1 MDAPTTT
8 SADNGSSGGNSGDWG
23 WFTPSAKKSS
33 GDPQE
38 RQNQDRQENENGRTE
53 PDERSA
59 HHDRD
64 EYRDR
69 HQRQERTDR
78 NDREDIPSR
87 PVNPIRPVG
96 TAAERE
102 SDTEPP
108 RAAQTRPAEATRQH
122 VAPSSTEPP
131 AAADPAGGSAVA
143 PGYAP
148 SVYTAPQHEAEPA
161 PTADR
166 DPFRGSWPIWE
177 RVSGPGPEPE
187 PVHEP
192 AHAKQPPTAHAPTG
206 AAPVQEPTVPEPYV
220 QQPVAPQRPVQ
231 QPPVQEPAVQQPPV
245 QQPPAQEPAAQQRPV
260 QQPPV
265 QEPTVQQQ
273 PVQDQ
278 APAAPAD
285 SAAPGSVF
293 TPRERPAAPAPEPS
307 LEAVRA
313 SASSDTPASP
323 DAILIRRTMAEIEPV
338 ADKVT
343 SYFYALL
350 FVQYPDLRA
359 LFPASMDTQRD
370 RLFKALL
377 TAAQHVDDADVLTAY
392 LANLGRG
399 HRKYGTVPDHY
410 PAVGECLLA
419 ALGRYATSS
428 WGPETE
434 AAWVRAYT
442 AISQIMID
450 AASADEAVAP
460 AWWHAEVV
468 SHELRTPDIA
478 VVTVRPDQPYPFL
491 AGQYTSVETPW
502 WPRVW
507 RHYSF
512 ASAPRSDG
520 LLSFHVKA
528 VPAGWVSNAMVHR
541 ARPGDVI
548 RLGAPGG
555 SMTVDH
561 TTRSGLLCVGG
572 GTGIAP
578 LKALVEDVAEHGIHR
593 PVEVFYGAR
602 SDHDLY
608 DLDTMLQLEKAHPWL
623 SVRPVVATGPAA
635 RGGTS
640 SETGQLP
647 DAVRQ
652 YGPFQ
657 EYDAYLSGP
666 PGLIRSGV
674 DALVGAGVPADRI
687 RHDSVEEL
695 VAAGD

>member
-8 SADNGSSGGNSGDWG
+8 SADNGSSGGSSGDWG
-23 WFTPSAKKSS
+23 WFTPPAKKSS
-33 GDPQE
+33 SDQQEGHHAQGRQDQDGRAEQDDPGE
-38 RQNQDRQENENGRTE
+38 PHDPDAHRGPGWNEQGEWSEQGGRG
-53 PDERSA
+53 
-59 HHDRD
+59 
-64 EYRDR
+64 
-69 HQRQERTDR
+69 QQQ
-78 NDREDIPSR
+78 IPSR

-96 TAAERE
+96 NAAARGRGTEQPQAPQRHHETA
-102 SDTEPP
+102 P
-108 RAAQTRPAEATRQH
+108 RPAAPAAP
-122 VAPSSTEPP
+122 VAP
-131 AAADPAGGSAVA
+131 AAAVPPTAPVAPVASAQPPAPAPA
-143 PGYAP
+143 PGY
-148 SVYTAPQHEAEPA
+148 S
-161 PTADR
+161 
-166 DPFRGSWPIWE
+166 DPFTPYTPPRH
-177 RVSGPGPEPE
+177 EPE
-187 PVHEP
+187 PAQEREP
-192 AHAKQPPTAHAPTG
+192 ETAR
-206 AAPVQEPTVPEPYV
+206 
-220 QQPVAPQRPVQ
+220 QQPVWEREYARGREPEPRHEAAHNAAAPGTLPGM
-231 QPPVQEPAVQQPPV
+231 A
-245 QQPPAQEPAAQQRPV
+245 PAAPGA
-260 QQPPV
+260 
-265 QEPTVQQQ
+265 
-273 PVQDQ
+273 
-278 APAAPAD
+278 APAAPAAPTAPTAPTAP
-285 SAAPGSVF
+285 AAPMAPAAPAPPPPAEAAPPAASSF
-293 TPRERPAAPAPEPS
+293 APNKRPAAPAAEPS
-307 LEAVRA
+307 LEALEA
-313 SASSDTPASP
+313 AASSATPASP
-323 DAILIRRTMAEIEPV
+323 DAVLIRRTMAEIEPV

-350 FVQYPDLRA
+350 FVQHPDLRA

-377 TAAQHVDDADVLTAY
+377 TAAQHVDDAEVLGAY

-399 HRKYGTVPDHY
+399 HRKYGTQPDHY
-410 PAVGECLLA
+410 PAVGECLLN
-419 ALGRYATSS
+419 ALARYATTAWS
-428 WGPETE
+428 PETE

-450 AASADEAVAP
+450 AAAADEARAP
-460 AWWHAEVV
+460 AWWQAEVV

-491 AGQYTSVETPW
+491 AGQYTSIETPW

-548 RLGAPGG
+548 RLGAPAG

-561 TTRSGLLCVGG
+561 TTRNGLLCVGG

-578 LKALVEDVAEHGIHR
+578 IKALIEDVAEHGVRR
-593 PVEVFYGAR
+593 PVDVFYGAR
-602 SDHDLY
+602 TDHDLY
-608 DLDTMLQLEKAHPWL
+608 DLDTMLRLEQSHQWL
-623 SVRPVVATGPAA
+623 SVRPVVASGPAI

-652 YGPFQ
+652 YGPFR

-674 DALVGAGVPADRI
+674 DALVGVGIPTNRI
-687 RHDSVEEL
+687 RHDSIEEL
-695 VAAGD
+695 VAAGA

>member
-8 SADNGSSGGNSGDWG
+8 SADNGSSGGSSGDWG
-23 WFTPSAKKSS
+23 WFTPPAKKSS
-33 GDPQE
+33 GEQQE
-38 RQNQDRQENENGRTE
+38 QHHGQDRQQDHDVPAE
-53 PDERSA
+53 PDDGSA
-59 HHDRD
+59 HHDRG
-64 EYRDR
+64 DR
-69 HQRQERTDR
+69 REHHERNQREGR
-78 NDREDIPSR
+78 NDREPIPSR

-96 TAAERE
+96 TAATRERE
-102 SDTEPP
+102 TEPP
-108 RAAQTRPAEATRQH
+108 Q
-122 VAPSSTEPP
+122 APSPPYEAGRPSAAAGSAEQQPPVAAYSEQP
-131 AAADPAGGSAVA
+131 AAAPGHAAPAA
-143 PGYAP
+143 PRRA
-148 SVYTAPQHEAEPA
+148 AEPSRGGASPA
-161 PTADR
+161 PR
-166 DPFRGSWPIWE
+166 PPEWE
-177 RVSGPGPEPE
+177 RVSPPGREPE
-187 PVHEP
+187 PVHESARATGAPVSAP
-192 AHAKQPPTAHAPTG
+192 AGTAPAPGPAAQSQG
-206 AAPVQEPTVPEPYV
+206 AAP
-220 QQPVAPQRPVQ
+220 
-231 QPPVQEPAVQQPPV
+231 
-245 QQPPAQEPAAQQRPV
+245 
-260 QQPPV
+260 
-265 QEPTVQQQ
+265 
-273 PVQDQ
+273 
-278 APAAPAD
+278 
-285 SAAPGSVF
+285 SVF
-293 TPRERPAAPAPEPS
+293 TPQARPAAPGPEPT
-307 LEAVRA
+307 LDALQA
-313 SASSDTPASP
+313 SAASAAPASP
-323 DAILIRRTMAEIEPV
+323 DAVLIRRTMAEIEPV

-359 LFPASMDTQRD
+359 LFPAAMDTQRD

-377 TAAQHVDDADVLTAY
+377 TAAQHVDDAEVLTAY

-399 HRKYGTVPDHY
+399 HRKYGTQPDHY
-410 PAVGECLLA
+410 PAVGECLLN
-419 ALGRYATSS
+419 ALARHATSS
-428 WGPETE
+428 WGPETQ

-450 AASADEAVAP
+450 AAAEDEAVAP
-460 AWWHAEVV
+460 AWWQAEVV

-478 VVTVRPDQPYPFL
+478 VVLVRPDQPYPFL
-491 AGQYTSVETPW
+491 AGQYASVETPW

-561 TTRSGLLCVGG
+561 SKRSGLLCVGG

-578 LKALVEDVAEHGIHR
+578 IKALVEDVAEHGVRR

-608 DLDTMLQLEKAHPWL
+608 DLDTMLTLEQTHPWL

-652 YGPFQ
+652 YGPFR

-674 DALVGAGVPADRI
+674 DALVGVGIPTERI

-695 VAAGD
+695 VSAGD